1 MGTESNGLER
11 NKAVIVEFLSRFSK
25 GDVPGLLELMDDGA
39 TWWVSGNIAGLSD
52 TYQKETFGTLLLGV
66 KTAYKGGAMQFKP
79 TVMTAEAD
87 RVAVEAES
95 FAELMNGRIY
105 NNHYHLLFTLKD
117 GKIFRVREYMD
128 TQHAYETFFAP

>member
-1 MGTESNGLER
+1 MGAELSGIEK
-11 NKAVIVEFLSRFSK
+11 NKAIVVEFLSRFSK
-25 GDVPGLLELMDDGA
+25 GDVPGLLALMDDRA

-52 TYQKETFGTLLLGV
+52 TYEKEKFGTLLNGV
-66 KTAYKGGAMQFKP
+66 KTAYKGGAMQFTP
-79 TVMTAEAD
+79 TVMTAEGD

-105 NNHYHLLFTLKD
+105 KNLYHLLFSFKD

-128 TQHAYETFFAP
+128 TQHAYETFFVP

>member
-1 MGTESNGLER
+1 MNTESNGVEQ
-11 NKAVIVEFLSRFSK
+11 NKAIVVEFLSRFSK
-25 GDVPGLLELMDDGA
+25 GDVAGLLALMDDQA
-39 TWWVSGNIAGLSD
+39 TWWVSGKIAGLSD
-52 TYQKETFGTLLLGV
+52 TYEKERFGALLNGV

-79 TVMTAEAD
+79 TVMTAEGD

-105 NNHYHLLFTLKD
+105 NNLYHLLFSFKD

-128 TQHAYETFFAP
+128 TQHAYETFFVP